1 MFSGPGADVSALL
14 FLLVGG
20 LAGVAACL
28 FVPIPPR
35 RRLPWPPW
43 RTPRDL
49 VGWPTA
55 ADELDQLERL
65 IAAIDRLDGF
75 QRAAL
80 LDYARAMIAAENRGL
95 PAGYSR

>member
-1 MFSGPGADVSALL
+1 VSAVLACTWLL
-14 FLLVGG
+14 LGALVGVG
-20 LAGVAACL
+20 ACL

-35 RRLPWPPW
+35 RRLPWPAW

-49 VGWPTA
+49 MGWPTA
-55 ADELDQLERL
+55 LDQLEQVERL
-65 IAAIDRLDGF
+65 LAAVARLDGF

-80 LDYARAMIAAENRGL
+80 LEYAREMIAAENRGL